1 MTARKTEEKKEY
13 TVLLDFYDIQDGM
26 FLYSEGNTYPREGVK
41 PTQKRITLLL
51 SDKNAANRPV
61 IK

>member
-1 MTARKTEEKKEY
+1 MTVRKTEEKKEY
-13 TVLLDFYDIQDGM
+13 TVLLDFYDTQDGM
-26 FLYSEGNTYPREGVK
+26 FLYSEGDRYPRDGAK